1 MSYFFDIFSLSFYY
15 EDNKNISDKLLPIS
29 KKILE
34 NDSFL
39 TNEWGY
45 KNTYSLD
52 EGLSKLPELKFF
64 NDFILEKSKN
74 LYSRCG
80 YSLKPSYKLWVSLFT
95 SSMKFGDKHDPHSH
109 PGAIYS
115 GLIYLQV
122 PEKSSP
128 IQFKG
133 PRDSIFNSVFE
144 KTNKTENIF
153 NYQYDGTVCID
164 PHEGMF
170 IMWDSWAVHRVP
182 PNNLNANDER
192 ITMVF
197 NVGVDKNEI

>member
-52 EGLSKLPELKFF
+52 EGLSKLPEFKFF

-153 NYQYDGTVCID
+153 NYQDDGTVCID

-182 PNNLNANDER
+182 PNNLNVNDER